1 MTRPPAAARTEHAR
15 IRAERR
21 SAVPASCKT
30 TQQSRIAKQG
40 HEKPVQRE
48 NDWRDH
54 TLIPLARLKGW
65 RVYFT
70 QRSDRSPAGF
80 PDCWFVRNGRLLVR
94 ELKRDGKEPTA
105 AQTAWLEALR
115 AAGVDAQVWRPAD
128 WPTIQAEL
136 E

>member
-1 MTRPPAAARTEHAR
+1 MTRPGPAPRPNPRLDDYPMQASKNLAA
-15 IRAERR
+15 
-21 SAVPASCKT
+21 
-30 TQQSRIAKQG
+30 
-40 HEKPVQRE
+40 PVQKE

-80 PDCWFVRNGRLLVR
+80 PDLWLTRNGVLLVR
-94 ELKRDGKEPTA
+94 ELKRDGKVPTD
-105 AQTAWLEALR
+105 AQQHWLRALR
-115 AAGVDAQVWRPAD
+115 LAGVDAKVWRPQD
-128 WPTIQAEL
+128 WPAIQAEL